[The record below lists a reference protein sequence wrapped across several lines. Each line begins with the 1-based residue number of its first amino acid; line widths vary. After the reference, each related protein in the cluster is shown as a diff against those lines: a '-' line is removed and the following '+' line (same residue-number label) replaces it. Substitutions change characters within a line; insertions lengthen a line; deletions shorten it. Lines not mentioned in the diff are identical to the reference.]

1 MQKKIIW
8 VLFMALLT
16 IFSCTTTQEVVSPI
30 EPLPKEVIVSDEP
43 PLVEEVAIPI
53 VEKSLQI
60 VATGNVQGALFP
72 YSLIGESVR
81 ESSLLNISSY
91 VKNERAKGESLLLV
105 DVGAMLEESSLLSYF
120 NRAETTGEHIIP
132 KMMNAMEYD
141 AATVA
146 ERDLINYSEVFLKI
160 AGEAHYPYLMA
171 NATLR
176 GTSERLSLPYL
187 MVEKGGIKVALFGA
201 VNATSLPPSLANLI
215 ILEPI
220 EETLEWV
227 LPQIKGENPDVIVG
241 LFDAGGVESDLSD
254 FDLIISANEFD
265 AEAKTVVTARVT
277 MSDTGV
283 VSVEKG
289 LLKGASFEVDQ
300 PLFDK
305 LEGSFELAKGWFNS
319 PVGAISESIS
329 SRDSLFT
336 DSKFVDLIH
345 MVQLEKS
352 GAELSI
358 APVSVFDEV
367 LLEGEVKIRDF
378 YRIYPRD
385 NYLVT
390 IEMSGEE
397 IKEYL
402 ELSYGGW
409 YNQMKSLDDLLLGEL
424 NWPEWESLAGLNY
437 VVDITKAAGERVTIK
452 TARTGEPFRKERLYR
467 VVLNSERALGE
478 GSYLK
483 ELNIDVNRVEP
494 IGDKGVRDYLIE
506 TFREVEIVDPPLDN
520 NWLVIPNLWLQ
531 RGMKN
536 SYPTIFAP

>member
-8 VLFMALLT
+8 VLLIAILA
-16 IFSCTTTQEVVSPI
+16 IVSCTTTQEVVPPI
-30 EPLPKEVIVSDEP
+30 EALPKEVAEYKEAP
-43 PLVEEVAIPI
+43 PVEEVQVTVA
-53 VEKSLQI
+53 EKSIEI

-72 YSLIGESVR
+72 YSLIKGSER

-91 VKNERAKGESLLLV
+91 IKGERDKGESLLLV

-120 NRAETTGEHIIP
+120 NRVETSSEHIIP
-132 KMMNAMEYD
+132 RVMNAMGYD

-146 ERDLINYSEVFLKI
+146 ERDLNNCSEVCLKI
-160 AGEAHYPYLMA
+160 AEEAHYPYLVA
-171 NATLR
+171 NATFKGR
-176 GTSERLSLPYL
+176 GERLSAPYHI
-187 MVEKGGIKVALFGA
+187 VERGGVRVALFGA
-201 VNATSLPPSLANLI
+201 INVTTLPPSLTHLI
-215 ILEPI
+215 DLEPI

-227 LPQIKGENPDVIVG
+227 LPQIKREAPDLIVG
-241 LFDAGGVESDLSD
+241 LFDAKGVASDLGD
-254 FDLIISANEFD
+254 FDLIISATEFE
-265 AEAKTVVTARVT
+265 AGAKTVLYANVSIDAEGRV
-277 MSDTGV
+277 DI
-283 VSVEKG
+283 EKRFLEG
-289 LLKGASFEVDQ
+289 SSFEVDQ
-300 PLFDK
+300 SLLSR

-319 PVGAISESIS
+319 SVGTISESIS

-358 APVSVFDEV
+358 APISVFDEV
-367 LLEGEVKIRDF
+367 LLEGEVKISDL
-378 YRIYPRD
+378 YRIYPKD

-390 IEMSGEE
+390 IEMSGSE

-402 ELSYGGW
+402 ELSYGSW
-409 YNQMKSLDDLLLGEL
+409 YNQMASLDDHLLGEL
-424 NWPEWESLAGLNY
+424 NWPQWESLAGLNY

-452 TARTGEPFRKERLYR
+452 TARTGEPFKRERLYS

-483 ELNIDVNRVEP
+483 ALGIDPNRVEP
-494 IGDKGVRDYLIE
+494 IGDKGFRDYLIE
-506 TFREVEIVDPPLDN
+506 TFKESGEVDPPLDN

-536 SYPTIFAP
+536 SYPTIFGP